1 MQSIQRGSI
10 TVLGALLWSSVSL
23 AQSEAADTPLAWRG
37 TRLGWSQSVTAE
49 TLGVGSDVQTRNPTY
64 EMTYAL
70 RPRYYWYADAVQS
83 LSVRGEIGAT
93 RELTNSDTT
102 TKRGEWSLTDAMLY
116 GVYGRLLHQAG
127 DIGRG
132 LTLPDEL
139 VVSAGRDF
147 ETAAALRLPVLT
159 LPTSTVSRKNG
170 TVLGLGVDLALSQ
183 ALPLFGATSEV
194 LPGVVLDVLAGYQHT
209 FTEATEATG
218 AGFERVRMNT
228 EGIPVVSDQL
238 DGAAF
243 AEHQFTFAFAST
255 WFLTPRISWSGSWAW
270 RPAYHYRFREDQEL
284 CGVVST
290 GCVTVQAGD
299 DVRHHTV
306 VTQFSS
312 DLGFRVFEELGVSV
326 GYTNLALQLGP
337 DGRRRNMFYSPA
349 ARFRLAI
356 TMHLDELYQ
365 TAAKRRHRPARVAS
379 VRSPGLR

>member
-1 MQSIQRGSI
+1 MQSIQCGSI
-10 TVLGALLWSSVSL
+10 TLLGALLWSAVSL
-23 AQSEAADTPLAWRG
+23 AQSEAARTPLAWRG

-49 TLGVGSDVQTRNPTY
+49 TLGVGSDVQTRNPTH
-64 EMTYAL
+64 EMTYAFM
-70 RPRYYWYADAVQS
+70 PRYYWYADGVQS
-83 LSVRGEIGAT
+83 VSVRGEIGMT

-102 TKRGEWSLTDAMLY
+102 TKRGEWSFTDALLY
-116 GVYGRLLHQAG
+116 GAYGRLVHEAG
-127 DIGRG
+127 EIGNG
-132 LTLPDEL
+132 LTLPDGL
-139 VVSAGRDF
+139 LVSAGRDF
-147 ETAAALRLPVLT
+147 ETGVGLRLPVLT

-170 TVLGLGVDLALSQ
+170 TVLGLGADLVLSQ
-183 ALPLFGATSEV
+183 ALPLFGVTSEV
-194 LPGVVLDVLAGYQHT
+194 LPGVVLDVLAGYRHT

-228 EGIPVVSDQL
+228 EGVPVVSDQL
-238 DGAAF
+238 DGAAL
-243 AEHQFTFAFAST
+243 AEHQFTFAFSST
-255 WFLTPRISWSGSWAW
+255 WFLTPRISWSDTWAW

-312 DLGFRVFEELGVSV
+312 DLGFRVFDELGVSV

-337 DGRRRNMFYSPA
+337 DGKRRNIFYSPA

-365 TAAKRRHRPARVAS
+365 TATRRRHRPVRVAT
-379 VRSPGLR
+379 VRSPELR

>member
-1 MQSIQRGSI
+1 
-10 TVLGALLWSSVSL
+10 LDLL
-23 AQSEAADTPLAWRG
+23 
-37 TRLGWSQSVTAE
+37 
-49 TLGVGSDVQTRNPTY
+49 VGYR
-64 EMTYAL
+64 
-70 RPRYYWYADAVQS
+70 
-83 LSVRGEIGAT
+83 
-93 RELTNSDTT
+93 
-102 TKRGEWSLTDAMLY
+102 
-116 GVYGRLLHQAG
+116 
-127 DIGRG
+127 
-132 LTLPDEL
+132 
-139 VVSAGRDF
+139 
-147 ETAAALRLPVLT
+147 
-159 LPTSTVSRKNG
+159 
-170 TVLGLGVDLALSQ
+170 
-183 ALPLFGATSEV
+183 
-194 LPGVVLDVLAGYQHT
+194 HT

-243 AEHQFTFAFAST
+243 AEHQLTFAVSGT

-270 RPAYHYRFREDQEL
+270 RPVYHYRFREDPAV

-312 DLGFRVFEELGVSV
+312 DLGVRVFDELGISV

-337 DGRRRNMFYSPA
+337 DGQRRNPLYSPA

-365 TAAKRRHRPARVAS
+365 TAAGRPHRPARVAS
-379 VRSPGLR
+379 MRPAELR